1 MKAIEWAKACLAS
14 HGYTISN
21 TPEYIQ
27 TTPWS
32 SVIRFLTSTN
42 DYIYLKQMPP
52 ALSLEP
58 IITQILYEQFHAS
71 VPIII
76 DSNKELN
83 CFLMQ
88 DSGNPLR
95 DFFKSNFQPSLLCEG
110 IKQYGFIQYATA
122 EHINVFFDLG
132 VPDWRLEK
140 LPALYVQLISQENL
154 LIQDGLTADELGI
167 LHKLHPQ
174 FSSMCESLSSYK
186 ILETLDHCDF
196 HDNNILIES
205 NTNKMTI
212 IDWGESVVTH
222 PFFSLI
228 SCLRDTTF
236 RYHLKEDDKIFL
248 ELQNACFAND
258 LFDGKSKNNLSA
270 AILLARYLWP
280 IYSALGN
287 YRLIMASDIKEF
299 KTFSENRTLSGRMTR
314 AFKEF
319 LGRREV
325 K

>member
-1 MKAIEWAKACLAS
+1 MKTVEWARACLAS
-14 HGYTISN
+14 RGYTINN

-32 SVIRFLTSTN
+32 SVMRFLTSTD
-42 DYIYLKQMPP
+42 DYIYLKQTPP
-52 ALSLEP
+52 MLSLEP
-58 IITQILYEQFHAS
+58 TITQILYEQFHAS

-76 DSNKELN
+76 DTNKELN

-95 DFFKSNFQPSLLCEG
+95 QFFKSNFQPNLLCEG
-110 IKQYGFIQYATA
+110 IKQYGFIQYAAA
-122 EHINVFFDLG
+122 EHINIFLDLG

-140 LPALYVQLISQENL
+140 LPSVYIQLISQEEL
-154 LIQDGLTADELGI
+154 LIQDGLTADELGV
-167 LHKLHPQ
+167 LHKLYPR
-174 FSSMCESLSSYK
+174 FSSVCESLFSYK

-196 HDNNILIES
+196 HDNNILIE
-205 NTNKMTI
+205 NDTNKMTI

-236 RYHLKEDDKIFL
+236 RYHLKEVDKILL
-248 ELQNACFAND
+248 ELQTACFACG
-258 LFDGKSKNNLSA
+258 LFDSKSKENLLA
-270 AILLARYLWP
+270 AILLAQRLWP

-287 YRLIMASDIKEF
+287 HRLIMASDIKEF
-299 KTFSENRTLSGRMTR
+299 KTSSENRTLSGRMAR

-319 LGRREV
+319 LRREG
-325 K
+325 